1 MVEGI
6 LRNGKKYMK
15 PEERFEIDVYEGRA
29 TDYRGEIVKW
39 RRYERQ
45 FEEKRKELEEKG
57 FLHIRIRKSLN
68 HHKGIVR
75 ITDFEG
81 LKDLYTKIMNK
92 RCDMEERIAL
102 FKKYQ
107 KDYITYENDLV
118 LDEILLSSLDDIV
131 NEYDEFIEKENK
143 RKLDIKASSK
153 RGRIKGGKHAKEK
166 SQKAFEETE
175 FLRKHRSKSKELRLV
190 NETICELKIMKKY

>member
-29 TDYRGEIVKW
+29 TNYRGEIVKW

-57 FLHIRIRKSLN
+57 FLHIHIRKILN

-75 ITDFEG
+75 ITDFDG
-81 LKDLYTKIMNK
+81 LKDVYTKIMNK

-107 KDYITYENDLV
+107 KDYIIYENDLV

-153 RGRIKGGKHAKEK
+153 RGRIKGGKHTKEK

-175 FLRKHRSKSKELRLV
+175 FLRKYRSKSKELRLV